1 MAESSP
7 TKNPSETSSV
17 KNLKVK
23 TESMVEPQNKDNFRQ
38 CNICFE
44 DTKPDML
51 VNTPCGHI
59 FCCDCFF
66 EWMKQNYTCPCCR
79 TLLIKRE
86 ESQLETLRVNRSEI
100 AVQEEH
106 IGELQ
111 EDLTNLRRLQKI
123 HKRRIKKLKQSNEEQ
138 FERQIRLRKM
148 LSHTRHVRDN
158 VVNEIQDIIPRNKLK
173 RFTTSFYTKL
183 VSGKCENALKE
194 AKNLVQRA
202 ALHEW
207 KQRNS
212 MVMNELCEKC
222 KTGRSDAFL
231 DRCLDE
237 LLENTVGTK
246 RSNNDIYTSTE
257 SETSDNEEKCP
268 EEATT
273 RQQSESRARARRRLR
288 IPSREERM
296 ARNRAQEPGVDF
308 TLNARGVGY
317 FTPQIMD
324 ISGIR
329 MNVQPAAVG
338 STRRTQFA
346 LGLLN
351 DPHDRITGTVVTSND
366 EDDTPE
372 TPETVASE
380 PEEQI
385 VSEPEEQVVSEPEA
399 QVVSEPEARA
409 IIPIPSFTF
418 TMPDTG
424 EQIEF
429 SWSPPEQ
436 TEELFVFGTPENRDD
451 NGDNN
456 DE

>member
-7 TKNPSETSSV
+7 TKKPSETSSV

-23 TESMVEPQNKDNFRQ
+23 TESMAESQTKDNFRQ

-106 IGELQ
+106 IGDLQ

-158 VVNEIQDIIPRNKLK
+158 IVDEIQDIIPRNKLK

-194 AKNLVQRA
+194 AEKLVKRA

-222 KTGRSDAFL
+222 KTGRSDAYL

-296 ARNRAQEPGVDF
+296 ARNHAQEPIF
-308 TLNARGVGY
+308 TWPSNH
-317 FTPQIMD
+317 
-324 ISGIR
+324 R
-329 MNVQPAAVG
+329 MPTIP
-338 STRRTQFA
+338 SRTHSA
-346 LGLLN
+346 LTALLIE
-351 DPHDRITGTVVTSND
+351 HHGRITGTVVTSND

-372 TPETVASE
+372 TPETVVSE

-385 VSEPEEQVVSEPEA
+385 VSESEEQ
-399 QVVSEPEARA
+399 A
-409 IIPIPSFTF
+409 IVPIPSFTF

-436 TEELFVFGTPENRDD
+436 NEGLFVFGTPENRDD

>member
-1 MAESSP
+1 MAEPSS
-7 TKNPSETSSV
+7 TTQTTVSSESSV

-23 TESMVEPQNKDNFRQ
+23 TESMAESQKKDNYRQ
-38 CNICFE
+38 CNICFD

-86 ESQLETLRVNRSEI
+86 ESQLETLRVNREEI
-100 AVQEEH
+100 AVQEGH
-106 IGELQ
+106 IEELQ
-111 EDLTNLRRLQKI
+111 DDVSNMRRLQRI
-123 HKRRIKKLKQSNEEQ
+123 HKRRVKKLEKSNEEQ
-138 FERQIRLRKM
+138 LLRQIRLRKM
-148 LSHTRHVRDN
+148 LSHTRAVRDN
-158 VVNEIQDIIPRNKLK
+158 IVDQIQDIIPKNKLR

-183 VSGKCENALKE
+183 VGGDCENALKE
-194 AKNLVQRA
+194 AEKLVKRA

-212 MVMNELCEKC
+212 VVMNELCEKC
-222 KTGRSDAFL
+222 KTGRSDAYL

-237 LLENTVGTK
+237 LLENTTGTK

-257 SETSDNEEKCP
+257 SETSDSEEKCP

-273 RQQSESRARARRRLR
+273 RQQGESRARARRRLR
-288 IPSREERM
+288 IPSREERT
-296 ARNRAQEPGVDF
+296 ARNRAQEALQNIAQGRIYGISMPQEARAEMEQLL
-308 TLNARGVGY
+308 TILNNYRSPNHPNNR
-317 FTPQIMD
+317 TP
-324 ISGIR
+324 
-329 MNVQPAAVG
+329 
-338 STRRTQFA
+338 
-346 LGLLN
+346 
-351 DPHDRITGTVVTSND
+351 VTSND

-372 TPETVASE
+372 TPETVISE

-385 VSEPEEQVVSEPEA
+385 LSESEEQVVSESEA
-399 QVVSEPEARA
+399 QA
-409 IIPIPSFTF
+409 IVPIPSFTF

-429 SWSPPEQ
+429 SWSPPMTT
-436 TEELFVFGTPENRDD
+436 TEGLFVFGASENQDD
-451 NGDNN
+451 NGNNN

>member
-1 MAESSP
+1 
-7 TKNPSETSSV
+7 
-17 KNLKVK
+17 
-23 TESMVEPQNKDNFRQ
+23 
-38 CNICFE
+38 
-44 DTKPDML
+44 
-51 VNTPCGHI
+51 
-59 FCCDCFF
+59 
-66 EWMKQNYTCPCCR
+66 MKQNYTCPCCR

-106 IGELQ
+106 IGDLQ

-158 VVNEIQDIIPRNKLK
+158 IVDEIQDIIPRNKLK

-183 VSGKCENALKE
+183 VSGKCETALKE
-194 AKNLVQRA
+194 AEKLVKRA

-222 KTGRSDAFL
+222 KTGRSDAYL
-231 DRCLDE
+231 DSCLDE
-237 LLENTVGTK
+237 ILENTVGTK

-257 SETSDNEEKCP
+257 SDTSDNEEKCP
-268 EEATT
+268 EETTT

-296 ARNRAQEPGVDF
+296 ARNYAQEP
-308 TLNARGVGY
+308 LQSPARIAE
-317 FTPQIMD
+317 IMD
-324 ISGIR
+324 ISGIEIPDEAR
-329 MNVQPAAVG
+329 TEMHQLLTILNNYRSPNLPDNEDETPA
-338 STRRTQFA
+338 
-346 LGLLN
+346 
-351 DPHDRITGTVVTSND
+351 
-366 EDDTPE
+366 TPE
-372 TPETVASE
+372 T
-380 PEEQI
+380 I
-385 VSEPEEQVVSEPEA
+385 VSEPEEQVVSEPEP
-399 QVVSEPEARA
+399 QA

-436 TEELFVFGTPENRDD
+436 NEGLFVFGTPENRDD

>member
-7 TKNPSETSSV
+7 TKKPSETSSV

-23 TESMVEPQNKDNFRQ
+23 TESMAESQNKDNFRQ

-158 VVNEIQDIIPRNKLK
+158 IVNEIQDIIPRNKLK
-173 RFTTSFYTKL
+173 RFATSFYTKL

-194 AKNLVQRA
+194 AEKLVKRA

-222 KTGRSDAFL
+222 KTGRSDAYL
-231 DRCLDE
+231 DSCLDE
-237 LLENTVGTK
+237 ILENTVGTK

-257 SETSDNEEKCP
+257 SDTSDNEEKCP
-268 EEATT
+268 EEAST

-296 ARNRAQEPGVDF
+296 ARNHAQEPIF
-308 TLNARGVGY
+308 TWPTNHRIP
-317 FTPQIMD
+317 TIP
-324 ISGIR
+324 S
-329 MNVQPAAVG
+329 
-338 STRRTQFA
+338 RTHRA
-346 LGLLN
+346 LTALLN
-351 DPHDRITGTVVTSND
+351 DHRGRITGTVVTSND

-372 TPETVASE
+372 TPETVISE

-385 VSEPEEQVVSEPEA
+385 VSESEEQVVSE
-399 QVVSEPEARA
+399 SEEQA
-409 IIPIPSFTF
+409 IVPIPSFTF

-436 TEELFVFGTPENRDD
+436 TEGLFVFGTPENRDD